1 MRKNYTVEMMT
12 TMTTMCMGQYMCM
25 DFDMFFFDKFSAKE
39 VKNKTA

>member
-12 TMTTMCMGQYMCM
+12 TMTTMCM